1 MPVVEMI
8 RWPWIEIASAPP
20 AQSAFTT
27 AWMSCWWMTSQSA
40 SMSGFSSSTFFGASW
55 RVTVMPGPDSGVVP
69 TCWESQARRR
79 VVSLSIPPWRDCRPA
94 ISPRSAAACFASASL
109 RRLCSSTSPAR
120 VVFRLG
126 RRSVPRAFVA
136 LVANSSP
143 ASISATGAPARHSDL
158 RVGLRTS
165 RPASVGN
172 RAICHYANPRP
183 KVVTLQGVV
192 SVPESKNT
200 SDTSDETV
208 EPVTRQEDT
217 ADEVVDEVDAT
228 VDDSEIEGELVD
240 VPEEL
245 QDLDDEETDDEAEAD
260 DEAETDNADEAGD
273 LADEIVA
280 PAPGKAGKAA
290 EKAKPGKTVK
300 PPKARAAEK
309 AKKKQAA
316 TGPRKMPKQRRW
328 VAPLMLASWLLGLA
342 WLVVFYVAGNDIPYM
357 KDLGNWNLLV
367 GMGLIAFGFVVSTQW
382 V

>member
-1 MPVVEMI
+1 M
-8 RWPWIEIASAPP
+8 
-20 AQSAFTT
+20 
-27 AWMSCWWMTSQSA
+27 
-40 SMSGFSSSTFFGASW
+40 
-55 RVTVMPGPDSGVVP
+55 
-69 TCWESQARRR
+69 
-79 VVSLSIPPWRDCRPA
+79 
-94 ISPRSAAACFASASL
+94 
-109 RRLCSSTSPAR
+109 
-120 VVFRLG
+120 
-126 RRSVPRAFVA
+126 
-136 LVANSSP
+136 
-143 ASISATGAPARHSDL
+143 
-158 RVGLRTS
+158 
-165 RPASVGN
+165 
-172 RAICHYANPRP
+172 
-183 KVVTLQGVV
+183 
-192 SVPESKNT
+192 PESKNT
-200 SDTSDETV
+200 SDTSGETD

-245 QDLDDEETDDEAEAD
+245 QDLDDEETGEDAEAD
-260 DEAETDNADEAGD
+260 GEAETDKAEEAGD